1 MSFKSLQDYQ
11 MTKSAG
17 YDLLFFENRRT
28 PMIVRTGASYRTE
41 ERYGRLIS
49 RRPAT
54 RGELEQLKSGMFV
67 RNLEPE
73 DTPYNEPEE
82 TPVEKQDREKSS
94 YVETVIDHEE
104 DQPFAAFVLS
114 PLDDGRYAGTT
125 RAADREEEDEGVSY
139 GLPGGKIDPGED
151 PVTAVIREAAEEG
164 WDVEG
169 VEETPFFEDTV
180 QGKKVLWYL
189 ADRATP
195 RVEYKE
201 KGRILPV
208 PIEESQLVGFSNDKA
223 LETYLNLI
231 NEVGEEDLNT
241 EEDPLDSTE
250 KSSAV
255 IMPVEEEDDDLLE
268 EDFSAGRRE
277 LEAAQR
283 EMMIADAV
291 RNAISSGAISA
302 GASGLLT
309 GGFTAAQ
316 PGATG
321 SDIVGR
327 SLVGAGIG
335 GVSGAGLSGFLSWLD
350 GRSGKDFI
358 DKMGP
363 EGLYAGA
370 EVTHPGVLRHPDMWQ
385 GGHLSPYGRDRLIR
399 NSIGIL

>member
-67 RNLEPE
+67 RNLELE

-82 TPVEKQDREKSS
+82 TPVER
-94 YVETVIDHEE
+94 
-104 DQPFAAFVLS
+104 
-114 PLDDGRYAGTT
+114 
-125 RAADREEEDEGVSY
+125 DEQ
-139 GLPGGKIDPGED
+139 EN
-151 PVTAVIREAAEEG
+151 
-164 WDVEG
+164 
-169 VEETPFFEDTV
+169 
-180 QGKKVLWYL
+180 Q
-189 ADRATP
+189 
-195 RVEYKE
+195 
-201 KGRILPV
+201 
-208 PIEESQLVGFSNDKA
+208 
-223 LETYLNLI
+223 
-231 NEVGEEDLNT
+231 
-241 EEDPLDSTE
+241 E

-255 IMPVEEEDDDLLE
+255 IAPAEEEEEDLLE
-268 EDFSAGRRE
+268 EDFAVGRKE

-291 RNAISSGAISA
+291 RNAISSGVISA